1 MRLEGILKMN
11 SLVLLWKIN
20 GCMGVY
26 ELEKVIF
33 VIWLLPVLNLPNGEY
48 SDNMCSL
55 MKCVL
60 IPKILKIALILFT
73 YKNNCSLLFYF
84 SINWE

>member
-26 ELEKVIF
+26 KLEKVIF

-48 SDNMCSL
+48 SDN
-55 MKCVL
+55 
-60 IPKILKIALILFT
+60 I
-73 YKNNCSLLFYF
+73 
-84 SINWE
+84 